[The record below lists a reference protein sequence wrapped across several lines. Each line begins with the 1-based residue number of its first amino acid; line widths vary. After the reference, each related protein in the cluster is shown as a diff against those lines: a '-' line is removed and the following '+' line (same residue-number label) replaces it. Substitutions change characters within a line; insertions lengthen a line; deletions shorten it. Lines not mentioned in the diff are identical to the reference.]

1 MPTALIVGAS
11 RGLGRGLAEEHL
23 KRGWNVIA
31 TVRDK
36 ASLAD
41 VTSDALTVETLSTT
55 DWPSVDAFSERLA
68 GRTLDLLFVN
78 AAISSPGV
86 NIGDVDPD
94 AFVEIMLTNVLAPL
108 KLADKLADFTA
119 EDGVVAVMSS
129 RMGSTELTTDG
140 RGPAYR
146 ISKAGLNMG
155 LKGIAARRADR
166 RTYLA
171 VDPGWVKT
179 SMGGDSAPLTVEQ
192 SITSMA
198 DMLQARRGQG
208 GVTFTNYEGQVWP
221 W

>member
-1 MPTALIVGAS
+1 
-11 RGLGRGLAEEHL
+11 
-23 KRGWNVIA
+23 
-31 TVRDK
+31 
-36 ASLAD
+36 
-41 VTSDALTVETLSTT
+41 
-55 DWPSVDAFSERLA
+55 
-68 GRTLDLLFVN
+68 LDLLFVN

-86 NIGDVDPD
+86 NIGDVDPG

-108 KLADKLADFTA
+108 KLADKLADLTV
-119 EDGVVAVMSS
+119 ENGVVAVMSS
-129 RMGSTELTTDG
+129 RMGSIELTTDG

-155 LKGIAARRADR
+155 LKGIAARRADG

-192 SITSMA
+192 SISSMA
-198 DMLQARRGQG
+198 NVLHARRGQG
-208 GVTFTNYEGQVWP
+208 GVAFVNYEGQSWP